1 MELFGGKMKI
11 EDFNSGV
18 WEQGFK
24 YKYFVPAFINHPFSW
39 EDDAISA
46 LLEKASL
53 KLGELNS
60 FSRFVPDIDIFISM
74 YVLKEA
80 VVSSRIEGTRTNIE
94 EALEEEQPSEPEKR
108 DD

>member
-1 MELFGGKMKI
+1 MKI
-11 EDFNSGV
+11 EEFNSDV

-60 FSRFVPDIDIFISM
+60 SIFIFPPHNSIIPPK
-74 YVLKEA
+74 VK
-80 VVSSRIEGTRTNIE
+80 
-94 EALEEEQPSEPEKR
+94 
-108 DD
+108 